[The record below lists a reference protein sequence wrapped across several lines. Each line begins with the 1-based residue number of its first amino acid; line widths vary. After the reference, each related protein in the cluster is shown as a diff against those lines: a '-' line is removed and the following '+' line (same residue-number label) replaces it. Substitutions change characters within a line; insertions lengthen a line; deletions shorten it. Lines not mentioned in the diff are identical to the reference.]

1 MKLKKFTAVA
11 LASAL
16 SLGLLSAC
24 GSNANET
31 PSAGSDD
38 NNTEAV
44 TIKIGATPAPH
55 AEILEVV
62 KPILAEQNINLEI
75 TVFNDYVTPNTAV
88 EDGSLDANYFQ
99 HITYMNGFNESD
111 GTHLVSVGNVHYE
124 PLGLYAGKAS
134 TVADLTDGAQ
144 IAVPNDTTNEARAL
158 LLLQENGII
167 TLKDGAGITATKND
181 IVENP
186 YNVEIVETEAAQIP
200 NILQD
205 VDYAVINSNYAINA
219 GLNPVAEGSASAYA
233 NILAV
238 KEGNESSPKVLAL
251 IAALESQQVVDY
263 INEKYDGSVVSTVD
277 TPTDGFDAT
286 VDYDALAGETISIA
300 ASPTPHAE
308 ILEVVKE
315 ILAEKNITLDI
326 QVYNDYVV
334 PNTVVDAN

>member
-158 LLLQENGII
+158 LLLQQEGLI
-167 TLKDGAGITATKND
+167 TLKEGAGINATKAD

-186 YNVEIVETEAAQIP
+186 KNLDIVELEANQLP
-200 NILQD
+200 VRLQD
-205 VDYAVINSNYAINA
+205 VDIAVINGNYAIDA
-219 GLNPVAEGSASAYA
+219 GLNVADALAIEDSEGEAGTAYA
-233 NILAV
+233 NVLVV
-238 KEGNESSPKVLAL
+238 KEGHENDDAIQAL
-251 IAALESQQVVDY
+251 YAALCSDEVRTY
-263 INEKYDGSVVSTVD
+263 ME
-277 TPTDGFDAT
+277 
-286 VDYDALAGETISIA
+286 ETYGGA
-300 ASPTPHAE
+300 
-308 ILEVVKE
+308 
-315 ILAEKNITLDI
+315 
-326 QVYNDYVV
+326 VV
-334 PNTVVDAN
+334 PLF